1 MHIPF
6 NGKIVERYFFTNKI
20 NITVNSHEKVIFF
33 MGTGIYLYHIGTMI
47 SHKMTVFTQGL
58 SGPDR
63 LRLSLIK

>member
-1 MHIPF
+1 
-6 NGKIVERYFFTNKI
+6 
-20 NITVNSHEKVIFF
+20 
-33 MGTGIYLYHIGTMI
+33 MGTGIHLYHIGTMI